1 MTSQA
6 FLVSMK
12 LKHLFLFSLSCLVLG
27 SCNNPQS
34 STEVQQSYST
44 DTSINSLS
52 IATPDAQSAYPI
64 PVFLLTEE
72 SPYPGESVRRE
83 QTPTNTIIVG
93 DFPTPESKPDVANI
107 FGILKSATDGMI
119 LGNMKIYIAEIV
131 PLEPDGGY
139 VYTVQQNSSPQTDS
153 DLLGR
158 FAILDIPE
166 GEYTLIIR
174 TPLVEQIAVDIN
186 GAPIHLILSAGKV
199 YDLGEIFIDWP

>member
-6 FLVSMK
+6 FLVKMK
-12 LKHLFLFSLSCLVLG
+12 IKHLLLFSLACLVLG

-52 IATPDAQSAYPI
+52 IATPDVQSTYPI
-64 PVFLLTEE
+64 PVSLLTEE
-72 SPYPGESVRRE
+72 SPYPGESARKE
-83 QTPTNTIIVG
+83 QTPTDASSIG
-93 DFPTPESKPDVANI
+93 DFSTPESKSGVANI
-107 FGILKSATDGMI
+107 FGILKSATNGMI
-119 LGNMKIYIAEIV
+119 LGDMKIYIAEIV

-158 FAILDIPE
+158 FAILDIPA
-166 GEYTLIIR
+166 GDYTLIIR

-186 GAPIHLILSAGKV
+186 GAPIHLILSAGKM